1 MPTNEELLR
10 ENAALKAQLA
20 AQPPVAPAVGTV
32 APPPIPAPVMP
43 APPFYVEASGP
54 AAIPPR
60 KTWQVP
66 GPVPMPVPAP
76 TAQLALTQQ
85 WLATRR
91 GKSTPDELLG
101 QIGQIKTVIN
111 SGVNSA
117 GYGDKR
123 TEFRSLAELQQI
135 LNGLEEDLGAALGY
149 GGRIRQIRMT
159 TQWDKGL

>member
-20 AQPPVAPAVGTV
+20 ERPAVAIPAATIALDPL
-32 APPPIPAPVMP
+32 APPIG
-43 APPFYVEASGP
+43 PFVTEQPGP
-54 AAIPPR
+54 ATPMPR

-66 GPVPMPVPAP
+66 GRAPVAVAVPAP

-85 WLATRR
+85 WLAARV
-91 GKSTPDELLG
+91 GKSTPEELIG

-123 TEFRSLAELQQI
+123 TEFRSLSELQQI
-135 LNGLEEDLGAALGY
+135 LNGLEEDLGAALGG

>member
-20 AQPPVAPAVGTV
+20 ERPAVAIPAATIALDPLV
-32 APPPIPAPVMP
+32 PPIG
-43 APPFYVEASGP
+43 PFVAEQPGP
-54 AAIPPR
+54 ATPMPR

-66 GPVPMPVPAP
+66 GRAPVAVPAP

-85 WLATRR
+85 WLAARV
-91 GKSTPDELLG
+91 GKSTPEELIG

-123 TEFRSLAELQQI
+123 TEFRSLSELQQI
-135 LNGLEEDLGAALGY
+135 LNGLEEDLGAALG
-149 GGRIRQIRMT
+149 GGARIRQIRMT

>member
-10 ENAALKAQLA
+10 ENETLRAQLA
-20 AQPPVAPAVGTV
+20 AATV
-32 APPPIPAPVMP
+32 APVNPLAPPIG
-43 APPFYVEASGP
+43 PFVTEQAGP

-60 KTWQVP
+60 KTYAVP
-66 GPVPMPVPAP
+66 GPAP
-76 TAQLALTQQ
+76 TQQLAVTRA
-85 WLATRR
+85 WLAARR
-91 GKSTPDELLG
+91 GKSTPEDLIS
-101 QIGQIKTVIN
+101 QIGQITTVIN

-123 TEFRSLAELQQI
+123 TEFRSLSELQQI
-135 LNGLEEDLGAALGY
+135 LNGLEEDLVEALGG

>member
-10 ENAALKAQLA
+10 ENAELRAQLLA
-20 AQPPVAPAVGTV
+20 ATPVA
-32 APPPIPAPVMP
+32 APVNPLVPPIG
-43 APPFYVEASGP
+43 PFVTEQAGP

-60 KTWQVP
+60 KTYQVP
-66 GPVPMPVPAP
+66 GPQPAP
-76 TAQLALTQQ
+76 TQQLAATKA
-85 WLATRR
+85 WLAARV
-91 GKSTPDELLG
+91 GKSTPEDLIG
-101 QIGQIKTVIN
+101 QIGQITTVIN

-123 TEFRSLAELQQI
+123 TEFRSLSELQQI
-135 LNGLEEDLGAALGY
+135 LNGLEEDLAAALGG